1 MGLKDIIKDESQ
13 IVAIRIA
20 VPPVEGENLSLVTAA
35 ITEAGHEISNQTAMI
50 SCTDDKELYNLE
62 VDPSPRVLL
71 SSTEATVLLR
81 KGLEGDSEATKMAE
95 TILKNLDDQETTE
108 LMNDNAHATLINAQN
123 IIGDIKPGMSVS
135 EQKRVLHE
143 TTVIGNSTVKANS
156 NLICQKCNAE
166 LRAAS
171 KVCGNC
177 GTLVNSLEGND

>member
-20 VPPVEGENLSLVTAA
+20 IPPVEGENLSLLTAA
-35 ITEAGHEISNQTAMI
+35 ITEAGHEIANQTAMI

-108 LMNDNAHATLINAQN
+108 LMNDNAHATLINAQT
-123 IIGDIKPGMSVS
+123 IISDIKPDMSPS

-143 TTVIGNSTVKANS
+143 TTVIGSNDKESDST
-156 NLICQKCNAE
+156 LTCQNCNAE
-166 LRAAS
+166 LRPTS
-171 KVCGNC
+171 KVCGKC
-177 GTLVNSLEGND
+177 GTAVSNVDGDN